1 MDVFI
6 LAGEERPVRELALDR
21 VQAGEQLVAIVR
33 GDDLPRGKHPCVRAR
48 LRDVLG
54 HRRRSKPSELFIRWK
69 SGCCDRESA
78 TRASSLCRED
88 RGYHGP
94 ALFACWIAF
103 PLLLA
108 VLAYGGGAMVERAS
122 ARKLP
127 LTLLLPC
134 GLALTIAV
142 LDLFTRW
149 TSTVSFA
156 IPAVS
161 ALAVGGLVL
170 RPPWRRPRL
179 EWAFLPAL
187 IVFAV
192 YSAPIVLSGTATWAG
207 YVKLDDTAT
216 WLALVDRTLSSGH
229 TLAGLAPS
237 TYMDTLAAYLT
248 NGYPVGAFLP
258 LGLGHAFLGED
269 IAWLTDPW
277 MAFLAAMCL
286 AVALPDCFACLGREC
301 TSPANLGDRGPCGP
315 AGPSLRLLPVGWDEG
330 DGGRNA
336 RGGLRKRHIA
346 SVGVCGAGLHTQPRA
361 RDDPRAG
368 GHMGAAGRAQC
379 GWAGLGSTGR
389 RACVAGAHAWPWYA
403 VAFGA
408 HRAWRDGC
416 VRLGGLLGSCA
427 WGGFLEQNRSVL
439 TGGNEL
445 GNLLAPLRLR
455 QIVGIWPSGDFRV
468 TPSQLTIT
476 NLLIGLGA
484 LLGSGRSPLCDQAL
498 TARSRGLRVV
508 LALGRIARVLD
519 RLALVGGEGVSASA
533 SPAIV
538 FAALLACA
546 VLLARRH
553 RWQRAVGL
561 LAGLALATG
570 IVWSNVLG
578 YHEVSLA
585 PRAQFAELAQIGEE
599 IAGDGPTLMTDF
611 SPFGARHFRREA
623 EPESA
628 SELRSRVDPLR
639 SGQPLAKSITS
650 GHRPVPAGPV
660 ARLPHARAPPL
671 AGCEPPSLPVCSGL
685 APERYWEVWQR
696 RTPASPPVLAHLPL
710 GNVVQPGGVPTCAS
724 IHRLTRLQGVRAL
737 EAVPVENPIVVAVGE
752 GSHPRG
758 WSEIGEHLDLAGAG
772 TARIPV
778 SVARQGRYEIWLG
791 GSIGGSVSI
800 AVERHARG

>member
-1 MDVFI
+1 M
-6 LAGEERPVRELALDR
+6 
-21 VQAGEQLVAIVR
+21 
-33 GDDLPRGKHPCVRAR
+33 
-48 LRDVLG
+48 
-54 HRRRSKPSELFIRWK
+54 
-69 SGCCDRESA
+69 
-78 TRASSLCRED
+78 
-88 RGYHGP
+88 
-94 ALFACWIAF
+94 
-103 PLLLA
+103 
-108 VLAYGGGAMVERAS
+108 ERAS

-277 MAFLAAMCL
+277 MAFLAAMLL
-286 AVALPDCFACLGREC
+286 AASLYRIASLALGESAPRRRISAIAVLAAQPALLYGYYLWGGMKEMAGATLVAAFASATSLPWESAEQASTHSRGRAMIPALVVTWALLAALSAGGLVWVLPGGALALLALTLGRGMRLP
-301 TSPANLGDRGPCGP
+301 SARIVLG
-315 AGPSLRLLPVGWDEG
+315 AM
-330 DGGRNA
+330 A
-336 RGGLRKRHIA
+336 
-346 SVGVCGAGLHTQPRA
+346 VCGL
-361 RDDPRAG
+361 
-368 GHMGAAGRAQC
+368 AAYLAL
-379 GWAGLGSTGR
+379 A
-389 RACVAGAHAWPWYA
+389 P
-403 VAFGA
+403 
-408 HRAWRDGC
+408 
-416 VRLGGLLGSCA
+416 
-427 WGGFLEQNRSVL
+427 GGFVEQNRSVL

-484 LLGSGRSPLCDQAL
+484 LLAAGGLLFAIR
-498 TARSRGLRVV
+498 RSRRAVAVYV
-508 LALGRIARVLD
+508 LCSLSGALLVFWIGSPW
-519 RLALVGGEGVSASA
+519 LAGKALASA

-611 SPFGARHFRREA
+611 SPFGRAISCAKPNRN
-623 EPESA
+623 
-628 SELRSRVDPLR
+628 
-639 SGQPLAKSITS
+639 QPRNCAAAWTPCALVS
-650 GHRPVPAGPV
+650 
-660 ARLPHARAPPL
+660 RLPSPQ
-671 AGCEPPSLPVCSGL
+671 
-685 APERYWEVWQR
+685 QR
-696 RTPASPPVLAHLPL
+696 T
-710 GNVVQPGGVPTCAS
+710 
-724 IHRLTRLQGVRAL
+724 
-737 EAVPVENPIVVAVGE
+737 
-752 GSHPRG
+752 
-758 WSEIGEHLDLAGAG
+758 
-772 TARIPV
+772 
-778 SVARQGRYEIWLG
+778 
-791 GSIGGSVSI
+791 
-800 AVERHARG
+800 